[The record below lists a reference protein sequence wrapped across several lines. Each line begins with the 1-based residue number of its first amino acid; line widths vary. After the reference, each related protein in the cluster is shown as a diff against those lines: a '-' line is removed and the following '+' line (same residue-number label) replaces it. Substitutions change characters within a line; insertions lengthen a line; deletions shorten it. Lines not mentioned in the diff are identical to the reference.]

1 MYTNIQEQLGNR
13 IKKLRKIKGLSQESF
28 AEQID
33 IAVNTLSSIE
43 TGKAFM
49 TSQTLGKILEV
60 LGVTASDLF
69 TFVDEQDIKYQ
80 YEYIV
85 NKLNLIKEDAERL
98 NIIFNIVKNIF

>member
-60 LGVTASDLF
+60 LCNF
-69 TFVDEQDIKYQ
+69 FVCSRIIQQIIINFVFIISNSRSHNRIKCYI
-80 YEYIV
+80 YE
-85 NKLNLIKEDAERL
+85 
-98 NIIFNIVKNIF
+98 